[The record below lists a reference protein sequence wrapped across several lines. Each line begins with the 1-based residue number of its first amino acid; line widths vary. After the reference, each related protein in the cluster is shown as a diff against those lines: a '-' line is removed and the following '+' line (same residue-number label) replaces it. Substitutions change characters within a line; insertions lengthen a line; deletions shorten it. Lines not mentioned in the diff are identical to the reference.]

1 MKELKKLLDEHHA
14 VVSFDDGD
22 IEMLVEI
29 AERVELEQGY
39 ILFREQDPGD
49 SIYLVISGA
58 VDLFTCFN
66 ENIDQTIMTV
76 REGGF
81 VGIMAII
88 DDKIRDINARTAEST
103 KAYRFDRDKLL
114 SLLAEENSL
123 GVKFFRLLNDL
134 LGKRLRIAIDSLK
147 QNLQWTMQVSGLA
160 SLDISQLIVDQVNIV
175 IDLVNG
181 KQLEGTIMKS
191 EEKPPGFE
199 LFVKTSEGNV
209 HFIPYH
215 AIVSTS
221 VPLGSLK
228 TNLNGSSGT

>member
-14 VVSFDDGD
+14 VVSFDDRD
-22 IEMLVEI
+22 IEMLAEI
-29 AERVELEQGY
+29 AERVELEQGH

-49 SIYLVISGA
+49 SVYLLISGA
-58 VDLFTCFN
+58 VDLFTRFN
-66 ENIDQTIMTV
+66 ENLDQTIMTV

-81 VGIMAII
+81 VGILAII

-103 KAYRFDRDKLL
+103 KAYRFDRDKLQ
-114 SLLAEENSL
+114 SLLAEENSF

-147 QNLQWTMQVSGLA
+147 QNLEWTMQVSGLA
-160 SLDISQLIVDQVNIV
+160 SLDISQLIVDHVNIV

-191 EEKPPGFE
+191 EEHPSGFE

>member
-29 AERVELEQGY
+29 AEQVELEQGY

-58 VDLFTCFN
+58 VDLFTRFN
-66 ENIDQTIMTV
+66 ENLDQTIMTV

-81 VGIMAII
+81 VGILAII

-103 KAYRFDRDKLL
+103 KAYRFDRDKLQ
-114 SLLAEENSL
+114 SLLAEENSF

-147 QNLQWTMQVSGLA
+147 QNLEWTMQVSGLA
-160 SLDISQLIVDQVNIV
+160 SLDISQLIVDHVNIV

-191 EEKPPGFE
+191 EEHPSGFE
-199 LFVKTSEGNV
+199 LFVKTNKGNV

-215 AIVSTS
+215 AIVSVS
-221 VPLGSLK
+221 IPLGSLK

>member
-29 AERVELEQGY
+29 AEQVELEQGY

-81 VGIMAII
+81 VGILAII

-103 KAYRFDRDKLL
+103 KAYRFDRDKLQ

-147 QNLQWTMQVSGLA
+147 QNLEWTMQVSGLA

-181 KQLEGTIMKS
+181 KQIEGTIMKS

-215 AIVSTS
+215 AIVSAS
-221 VPLGSLK
+221 IPLGSLK

>member
-1 MKELKKLLDEHHA
+1 MKELKRLLDEHHA
-14 VVSFDDGD
+14 IVSFDDED
-22 IEMLVEI
+22 IEMLAEI
-29 AERVELEQGY
+29 VERVELEQGH

-49 SIYLVISGA
+49 SVYLLISGA
-58 VDLFTCFN
+58 VDLFTRFN
-66 ENIDQTIMTV
+66 ENLDQTIMTV

-191 EEKPPGFE
+191 EEHPSGFE

>member
-14 VVSFDDGD
+14 VVSFDDRD
-22 IEMLVEI
+22 IEMLAEI
-29 AERVELEQGY
+29 AERVELEQGH

-49 SIYLVISGA
+49 SVYLLISGA
-58 VDLFTCFN
+58 VDLFTRFN
-66 ENIDQTIMTV
+66 ENLDQTIMTV

-114 SLLAEENSL
+114 SLLAEEKSL

-191 EEKPPGFE
+191 EEHPSGFE